1 MTAWDEIR
9 DLIDAGDADKLIERL
24 VTLDDGERKLV
35 AGELRGRIPVLRDHA
50 ETMRSR
56 RWMEESR
63 RRDEEGEEA
72 YWTRTWREPEHEP
85 WEDWADL
92 VRLAG
97 AGTLSAVSAVA
108 SWVTRRDLI
117 TWRRFSRDA
126 EFGDPA
132 QVVRLLDHRP
142 AEWQAE
148 LAVRLAAKIRGP
160 RDAGIPLALAMLRHT
175 GVEPPQH
182 DPLVVAWV
190 SAGVGSEPDP
200 LLPVLLP
207 RIFGAEGVGR
217 ALQHE
222 RVAPI
227 SPWLRALRDSGDRE
241 SLLDGCVRRFLRGGT
256 AQDLRFFARLHELL
270 EPSAAEVE
278 PRRRDYLRLLPA
290 APGSVAELAL
300 RHLRRLDAHE
310 PADVVEAL
318 EGLLFRVEATLV
330 RAGLTW
336 FDQTVRQEPER
347 ADELAPALVTAFHH
361 ESYDVQGRVA
371 QLALKHAA
379 RFSPLGA
386 ERIRDAIP
394 ALPPAL
400 GARLVEVFGGE
411 AAVEEPAAP
420 FTAPPLPEPS
430 PAEAFPLTP
439 ASPAEMEA
447 LGWSTWGWQDG
458 ERWLAGFV
466 RLAAQDR
473 EGLRSALAA
482 AFGSSYPQL
491 FDMRHWTG
499 VDFWRAAMAR
509 ELITP
514 GADPGIRIEEPAPYR
529 RAGSW
534 SPGSLVEMEQIVEW
548 DEEDDDEEGGE
559 IVEFAD
565 LSAEL
570 REQIFA
576 QLEQAGMPKEQM
588 DALRAGEPVPEHTE
602 HKSYAVSYAWVGSG
616 SPFGSPQPVPE
627 APRDRLPDPPHVS
640 PPHLFLLR
648 RCAEILAALKDGTL
662 PPVLLATPTSS
673 TGTLDPGILVS
684 RLEECEAAH
693 AVPLAADLQQA
704 LLRLPRG
711 AHPEAAARA
720 ARLTSDAGRTAA
732 RWLAGDCLPDPE
744 AGVRWGYVE
753 DACEHY
759 FDERPPGHIGQ
770 IRLTPL
776 LKAAPTG
783 LELIDELLTEPSK
796 WTWYEHGGCMDWWS
810 SVLPSHRE
818 VVAVNLLPHLLYQW
832 NRPGVYPVQ
841 AARLAA
847 ADGPV
852 GAATALVLAY
862 FLAQQDSADA
872 VSVFLTMAAR
882 GDLPAAEIGV
892 QLGLLIRWTWLKQQH
907 VVNALESA
915 ANRGAHREVWQVLR
929 ALLPALLPASGE
941 QPRAGLAK
949 LVAFAATVAGWADAR
964 GEIPE
969 VGAIAGRKNTSMF
982 TQECR
987 RLHDYLT
994 RP

>member
-9 DLIDAGDADKLIERL
+9 DLIDAGDAGKLIERL
-24 VTLDDGERKLV
+24 VALDDGERKLV

-50 ETMRSR
+50 ETMRQR
-56 RWMEESR
+56 RWAEESR
-63 RRDEEGEEA
+63 RWDEEDYRGRRA
-72 YWTRTWREPEHEP
+72 WREPEHEP

-92 VRLAG
+92 LRLAG

-117 TWRRFSRDA
+117 TWRRFARNA

-175 GVEPPQH
+175 GAEPPQH

-207 RIFGAEGVGR
+207 RIFEADGVGR

-222 RVAPI
+222 RVDPI
-227 SPWLRALRDSGDRE
+227 SPWLRTLRDSGDRE

-256 AQDLRFFARLHELL
+256 AQDLRFFVRLHELL

-290 APGSVAELAL
+290 APGPVAELAL

-310 PADVVEAL
+310 PADVVEAV
-318 EGLLFRVEATLV
+318 EGLLFRAEATLV

-347 ADELAPALVTAFHH
+347 AGELAPALVTAFHH

-386 ERIRDAIP
+386 EQIRDAIR

-400 GARLVEVFGGE
+400 GARLVKVFGGE
-411 AAVEEPAAP
+411 PAVEEPAAP
-420 FTAPPLPEPS
+420 FTPPPLPEPS
-430 PAEAFPLTP
+430 PAEAFPTVP
-439 ASPAEMEA
+439 ASPVEMRA
-447 LGWSTWGWQDG
+447 LGTHTWRWQDG

-466 RLAAQDR
+466 RLAGQDR
-473 EGLRSALAA
+473 DGLRSALAET
-482 AFGSSYPQL
+482 FGGNYPHL
-491 FDMRHWTG
+491 FDMRYWT
-499 VDFWRAAMAR
+499 DDNYWRAAMAR

-514 GADPGIRIEEPAPYR
+514 GADPGIRIEEPTPYGRRLSSFSSVLIEKDDTWDYEGDDVEWSGVEVVEVSDWHGQAPGEG
-529 RAGSW
+529 AGSQ
-534 SPGSLVEMEQIVEW
+534 S
-548 DEEDDDEEGGE
+548 DEEDGE
-559 IVEFAD
+559 VIAFAD
-565 LSAEL
+565 LPAEF

-576 QLEQAGMPKEQM
+576 QFEQAGMPKEHV
-588 DALRAGEPVPEHTE
+588 A
-602 HKSYAVSYAWVGSG
+602 
-616 SPFGSPQPVPE
+616 E
-627 APRDRLPDPPHVS
+627 APRDRLPDPPRVS

-648 RCAEILAALKDGTL
+648 RCAEVMAALKDGTL

-673 TGTLDPGILVS
+673 TGALDPDVLVS

-693 AVPLAADLQQA
+693 AGPLAADLQQA

-720 ARLTSDAGRTAA
+720 ARLTSEAGRTAA
-732 RWLAGDCLPDPE
+732 RWLAGDGLRDPE
-744 AGVRWGYVE
+744 AGVRCGYIE
-753 DACEHY
+753 DANEHY
-759 FDERPPGHIGQ
+759 FDERPPGRVDG
-770 IRLTPL
+770 IRLTPVL
-776 LKAAPTG
+776 NAVPTG
-783 LELIDELLTEPSK
+783 LDLIDELLTEPSK
-796 WTWYEHGGCMDWWS
+796 WAWEDHGGCMDWWS
-810 SVLPSHRE
+810 PTLPSHRE
-818 VVAVNLLPHLLYQW
+818 VVAVNLLPHLLHQW
-832 NRPGVYPVQ
+832 NGPGVYPVH

-862 FLAQQDSADA
+862 LMAQKESGDA
-872 VSVFLTMAAR
+872 VSVFLTMAAC
-882 GDLPAAEIGV
+882 GDLPAAEIGA

-915 ANRGAHREVWQVLR
+915 AHCGAHREVWQVLR
-929 ALLPALLPASGE
+929 TLVPAMLPAPGQS
-941 QPRAGLAK
+941 PRPGAAK
-949 LVAFAATVAGWADAR
+949 LVKFAVTVAGWADAR

-969 VGAIAGRKNTSMF
+969 VGVIAGRKNTSMF

-987 RLHDYLT
+987 RLHGYLT
-994 RP
+994 RH